1 MTKKEFRK
9 HLRLDSLKGFY
20 IMKEQNKEQNR
31 TETPLS
37 KSNQETKKI
46 GDILKKCRNSK
57 HISVNSVSDYL
68 AQNDFMVAPKTI
80 YGWEN
85 GHSEPN
91 AKILMLLC
99 SLYEIDDI
107 LKTFGFATDTLKDKK
122 KNILH
127 LTKHE
132 ELLIWKYRQKPDI
145 QPVID
150 KLLDM

>member
-1 MTKKEFRK
+1 
-9 HLRLDSLKGFY
+9 
-20 IMKEQNKEQNR
+20 MKEENKEQLIK
-31 TETPLS
+31 ETQLQNQQLS
-37 KSNQETKKI
+37 EHNSNTKKI

-91 AKILMLLC
+91 ARILMLLC

-107 LKTFGFATDTLKDKK
+107 LKTFGFEDTKEHM
-122 KNILH
+122 LH

-132 ELLIWKYRQKPDI
+132 EDLIWKYRQKPDI

-150 KLLDM
+150 KLLDL